1 MHRIH
6 HKSHVLMKF
15 KICFTALLLF
25 AFIQN
30 IQSQVIATTL
40 PDSITYWER
49 TNKVGLDVSQ
59 IAFVN
64 WSVGGNNSV
73 TILGKGEFDR
83 NYSKGNL
90 NWDNELLL
98 RYGFNSQEGQETRK
112 TDDQIQLTSTF
123 GYRRDTISNW
133 YYSAKF
139 SFKTQFTN
147 GYAYPN
153 TTDEISAPF
162 APAYVFLGVGSEYIR
177 KDLGLNAYFSP
188 LTNKTTLVLNQTLAN
203 QGAFWVDAAI
213 YDEEG
218 NLIREGKKSRTEV
231 GILVTNNIKRK
242 VFKNIDLDHRI
253 SFYTDYINNFGN
265 IDVDWQISLDM
276 TVNEYVKAN
285 IGTHIIYDDDIKA
298 NKEVNGEQIQVGPK
312 LQLKQ
317 MLGVGVT
324 YTF

>member
-1 MHRIH
+1 
-6 HKSHVLMKF
+6 MKF
-15 KICFTALLLF
+15 KICFTVLLLF
-25 AFIQN
+25 VFIQN

-153 TTDEISAPF
+153 TTDEISAPL
-162 APAYVFLGVGSEYIR
+162 APAYIFLGVGSEYIR
-177 KDLGLNAYFSP
+177 KDLGLNVYFSP

-203 QGAFWVDAAI
+203 QGAFGVDAAV

-218 NLIREGKKSRTEV
+218 NLIREGKKSRTEL

-242 VFKNIDLDHRI
+242 VFKNIELDHRI
-253 SFYTDYINNFGN
+253 SFYTDYINKFGN

-298 NKEVNGEQIQVGPK
+298 TEEVNGEQIQVGPK